1 MSSVQLDGAAPCP
14 MDSANRQ
21 SYSATENSNGVTQTV
36 SFDAFV
42 NPLASE
48 VTGGGNSRKRV
59 SEPPSSLP
67 ELRQEDEAPASNNT
81 TINEIHNNRSPPRV
95 TFGHVSNGTDT
106 PSRAHAD
113 GEGAPVI
120 VNDNDAQGKQNHRNQ
135 TTQPPPSQAD
145 QASEH
150 ENTVDTMKAEELLSR
165 AAFEEPARPSS
176 DPDGACERT
185 TSQVF
190 TSTFLSKILNSS
202 ARFEGEPELETVHE
216 LPASP
221 PTSPSVGSTSS
232 MEQDGILKLTL
243 GIDAMSSSQMNASRA
258 DSDISDDEAISD
270 YPAVPRG
277 EHTTASPKLQTREI
291 LGIEQLGR
299 STDATTLPSAERHSA
314 HRRDPSAVQSSI
326 PGAFLTPPPLM
337 SQIPTEVDAGTTQR
351 VSMLDG
357 FSKENDLS
365 VHSGSIRQDAIL
377 YSHGNGYG
385 VEGMSMQQHPLLMV
399 QGIHRASAPTSAA
412 PFPGYAMH
420 SFQPMHPQTSLMM
433 RGGGKRRIHLRL
445 AEDVPQPVDRRTLF
459 GSFRRPNR
467 RSFTFPTKSQLSDF
481 NSPTME
487 LQSIDRGSMTVSWY
501 EGTTSL
507 ELHEHVRTSLI
518 RKLGLKGTMKL
529 DHFRIL
535 DETVHPAEGAVSCFA
550 FVRKVVVFVTQAM
563 FVSLLIP
570 RNRAESV
577 HSRWDQVSFAV
588 FDQGC

>member
-1 MSSVQLDGAAPCP
+1 MSSVRLDGAAPCP

-21 SYSATENSNGVTQTV
+21 SCSASENFNGVTQTV
-36 SFDAFV
+36 SVDAFV
-42 NPLASE
+42 NPSASE
-48 VTGGGNSRKRV
+48 VTGGSNNRILV

-67 ELRQEDEAPASNNT
+67 ELRQEDEAAASNNT
-81 TINEIHNNRSPPRV
+81 SSKEIQNNRSPPRV
-95 TFGHVSNGTDT
+95 TFGQVSNGTDK
-106 PSRAHAD
+106 PSRAHAPE
-113 GEGAPVI
+113 EGTPLI
-120 VNDNDAQGKQNHRNQ
+120 VNNDDNHFPGKQNHKNQ
-135 TTQPPPSQAD
+135 TTQPPPSQVD
-145 QASEH
+145 QPSEH
-150 ENTVDTMKAEELLSR
+150 ENTADTMKAEELLSR

-190 TSTFLSKILNSS
+190 SSTFLSKILNSS

-232 MEQDGILKLTL
+232 LEQDGILKLTL

-258 DSDISDDEAISD
+258 ESDISDDEATSD
-270 YPAVPRG
+270 YPEVLRG
-277 EHTTASPKLQTREI
+277 EHSTASPRLQSREI
-291 LGIEQLGR
+291 WGIEQLDR
-299 STDATTLPSAERHSA
+299 STDATQPNADRHSA
-314 HRRDPSAVQSSI
+314 HRRDPSAVQSSA
-326 PGAFLTPPPLM
+326 PGAFLTPTPSMP
-337 SQIPTEVDAGTTQR
+337 QIPIEVDAGTTPR
-351 VSMLDG
+351 VSRLDG

-399 QGIHRASAPTSAA
+399 QGIHRASAPTSAT

-420 SFQPMHPQTSLMM
+420 SFQPMHPQSSLMM

-459 GSFRRPNR
+459 GSFRRPSR
-467 RSFTFPTKSQLSDF
+467 RSFTFPTKTQLSDF

-507 ELHEHVRTSLI
+507 ELQEHVRTSLI
-518 RKLGLKGTMKL
+518 RKLGLKGTVKL

-550 FVRKVVVFVTQAM
+550 LV
-563 FVSLLIP
+563 
-570 RNRAESV
+570 
-577 HSRWDQVSFAV
+577 
-588 FDQGC
+588 